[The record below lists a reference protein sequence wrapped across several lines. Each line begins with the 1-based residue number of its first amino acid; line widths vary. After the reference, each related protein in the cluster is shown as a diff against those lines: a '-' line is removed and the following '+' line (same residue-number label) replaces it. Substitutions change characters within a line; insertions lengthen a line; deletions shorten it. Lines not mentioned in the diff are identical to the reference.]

1 MRTKKKKTLDF
12 TFTSTVISIGLGYSP
27 HSVAFCATDYR

>member
-12 TFTSTVISIGLGYSP
+12 TFTSTVISMGYSP